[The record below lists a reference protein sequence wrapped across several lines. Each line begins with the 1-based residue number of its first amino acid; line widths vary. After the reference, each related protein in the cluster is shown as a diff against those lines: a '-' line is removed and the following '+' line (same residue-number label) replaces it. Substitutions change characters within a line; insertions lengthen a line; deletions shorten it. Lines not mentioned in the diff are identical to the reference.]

1 MVTKE
6 EYDKLNSLYENNMI
20 EYDTLKREI
29 DQLKEDHKEE
39 FNEFRGER
47 QGYIKKLARKLNE
60 CKQKIDEVEN
70 DNRLLRR
77 ALKGFE
83 SEMNAGTPMGRMLA
97 NRAEMPAAAGPPP
110 IPISDGRG
118 GESGNEGGESGDEG
132 STGGGGG
139 SRKRKAKKGKMG
151 KPKTKK
157 GKMGKRKTKKNKM
170 GKRKA
175 KKTKRSRRSSKTR
188 RR

>member
-1 MVTKE
+1 MSSEMVTQKS
-6 EYDKLNSLYENNMI
+6 YDELKLLHEALKVKYSRLRENMI
-20 EYDTLKREI
+20 E
-29 DQLKEDHKEE
+29 EE
-39 FNEFRGER
+39 SYWNYKYYATIG
-47 QGYIKKLARKLNE
+47 GLMKKLDE
-60 CKQKIDEVEN
+60 CNAILQDG
-70 DNRLLRR
+70 RL
-77 ALKGFE
+77 G
-83 SEMNAGTPMGRMLA
+83 
-97 NRAEMPAAAGPPP
+97 AEMPAAAGPPP